1 MNEQKLKKQKFLNNL
16 QHNIC
21 KNYKLYHSD
30 FYDQFEKFLF
40 NYSVVLLNPFK
51 KNDLLCS
58 QLNFLSFT
66 CHYFSNLNDIKQVN
80 ENEEERGVHKN
91 MFTSEY
97 DFEFSDIET
106 DDDDDN
112 KSDNNKS
119 DNNKSDNNKSDNN
132 KSDHNKSD
140 NNKSDNNKS
149 DNNKSD
155 SYNDDDYNEL
165 LNINLELKKKEI
177 CNNINSEKNINEIE
191 EEEEKKIQNKKDTED
206 PLNKYNDLN
215 EYINFLMIKNKEK
228 INFVEELFFLITQLL
243 IHYKHNLYNSVLLS
257 IIKTLKQIRKYVDSI
272 KYLQVFIFL
281 SDIKINK
288 IKCYIFKCVMDK
300 IIFIHK
306 NKKTNKMNKMNNMNK
321 MNYHLQNNKNNRDL
335 KDDVLYLLH
344 EAFIECGQKKRIRKK
359 YSSSNFFYFNNITIN
374 ESINN
379 FSCSILIELIKKNI
393 FVNKKNVNLISEGIF
408 YKNLKI
414 VKCVCYAL
422 LGKYDNKELVIKMEK
437 EKIDKNKKIEEL
449 KNISN
454 QTHQKLTKSKI
465 KQLHI
470 KKEKI
475 MEAIYNNHNSS
486 SDEENQHLGTKKKN
500 RKKKIDLSNYV
511 NYTFIDFLFDAYTYS
526 SNIFNLIC
534 SKYQFNNGTIKLL
547 LLNILCRIY
556 QRNKIIEENFFLY
569 YENVLLHLKNKNTI
583 SRYLSIFIQ
592 CLHDYIP
599 TPFIQRIVCVLI
611 KKFLCEHLSE
621 EFVYLI
627 INAIIEIII
636 KFPSCLNEEIFEAVI
651 VFKDYKNKQIS
662 TIIRRFI
669 NVCKHV
675 NPQVLN
681 KKFLDKQTAILV
693 QKKKILN
700 KSGESVQE
708 NSLLQYSYLLGKLGT
723 EKKTKKNKRDNKKE
737 KVEMGENN
745 LGDNMNDEEI
755 SDDDMNDEEIS
766 DDDMND
772 EEISDDDM
780 NDDDM
785 NDDDMNDDINDD
797 DINDDDIN
805 DDDMNDDDISDD
817 DVNDNDIDD
826 DDINN
831 DEVDRK
837 RNIKEIETNDK
848 NKDNTLL
855 HLNKKFKKDKRK
867 EEKIKKELDI
877 VDKNKKILSE
887 RILTDEDF
895 KKLKKMRDY
904 IANNK
909 SVVLSELQDI
919 CNAEESDED
928 SSDDNSDSD
937 KEKIITEEDLLY
949 KKKLKKSQ
957 LMKIKTNKSEN
968 NRFKTNREKEKKKSV
983 MMLIQKFKGKKKKNA
998 LTEYGKLKK
1007 KLKGKLAARA
1017 KKRGILQKR
1026 IAKKLSRRKR

>member
-30 FYDQFEKFLF
+30 FYDEFDKFLF

-66 CHYFSNLNDIKQVN
+66 CHYFSDLKEIKQ
-80 ENEEERGVHKN
+80 ELEKEEEEEEEEGGGKGDNKN

-106 DDDDDN
+106 DDDL
-112 KSDNNKS
+112 KSENNKS
-119 DNNKSDNNKSDNN
+119 DDF
-132 KSDHNKSD
+132 
-140 NNKSDNNKS
+140 
-149 DNNKSD
+149 
-155 SYNDDDYNEL
+155 NDIEKKDMLNDAKVERDTYDEYNEL

-177 CNNINSEKNINEIE
+177 CNNINNEKNIKDIE

-206 PLNKYNDLN
+206 PLNKYHDLN

-243 IHYKHNLYNSVLLS
+243 IHFKHNLYNSVLLS

-288 IKCYIFKCVMDK
+288 IKSYIFKCVMDK

-306 NKKTNKMNKMNNMNK
+306 NKKVNKIKNHVQNNNSVT
-321 MNYHLQNNKNNRDL
+321 NKNNKDL
-335 KDDVLYLLH
+335 KNDILYLLH

-359 YSSSNFFYFNNITIN
+359 YSSSNFSYFNNITIN
-374 ESINN
+374 ETINN
-379 FSCSILIELIKKNI
+379 FSCSVLIELIKKNI
-393 FVNKKNVNLISEGIF
+393 FVNKINVNLISEGIF

-422 LGKYDNKELVIKMEK
+422 LGKYDNKELVVKIEK

-475 MEAIYNNHNSS
+475 MEEIYNNHNSS
-486 SDEENQHLGTKKKN
+486 SDDEKELIGTTKKKN

-511 NYTFIDFLFDAYTYS
+511 NYTFIDFLFDPYTYS

-627 INAIIEIII
+627 INSIIEIII
-636 KFPSCLNEEIFEAVI
+636 KFPNCLNEEIFEAVI

-669 NVCKHV
+669 NICKHV
-675 NPQVLN
+675 NPQVLH

-708 NSLLQYSYLLGKLGT
+708 NSLLQYSYLLGKVGT
-723 EKKTKKNKRDNKKE
+723 EKKKKKNNKKE
-737 KVEMGENN
+737 KGENN
-745 LGDNMNDEEI
+745 LVDVMIILMIILMMIILMMMILMMMILMMMILMMMILIND
-755 SDDDMNDEEIS
+755 
-766 DDDMND
+766 
-772 EEISDDDM
+772 
-780 NDDDM
+780 
-785 NDDDMNDDINDD
+785 DDINDD

-805 DDDMNDDDISDD
+805 DDDISDDNISDDNISDDNISDDNISDDNISDDNISDD
-817 DVNDNDIDD
+817 DVN
-826 DDINN
+826 
-831 DEVDRK
+831 RK
-837 RNIKEIETNDK
+837 RKNNEIETNNN

-855 HLNKKFKKDKRK
+855 HLNKKFKKEKRK

-877 VDKNKKILSE
+877 VDKNKKILCE

-909 SVVLSELQDI
+909 TVVLSELQDI
-919 CNAEESDED
+919 CDAEESDED
-928 SSDDNSDSD
+928 SSDNSSDSD

-968 NRFKTNREKEKKKSV
+968 NRFKTNKEKEKKKSV

-1017 KKRGILQKR
+1017 KKKGILQKR